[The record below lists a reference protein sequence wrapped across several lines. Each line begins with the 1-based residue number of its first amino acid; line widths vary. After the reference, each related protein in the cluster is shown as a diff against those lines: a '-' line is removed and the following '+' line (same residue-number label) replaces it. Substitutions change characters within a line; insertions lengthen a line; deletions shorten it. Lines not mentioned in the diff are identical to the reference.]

1 MSSTCNSGSPGRE
14 AARSTGLFLDKKWKD
29 EKKTQLCTLYI
40 ILWDAKVNWR
50 ITWVPDLCVCSQC
63 QGRPRGWWSWRAWSA
78 HGFEPGPET
87 KTWSGSI
94 FSLLASHLF
103 DVTVKCGENGH
114 VHDGAAKV
122 DVDTDDHNP
131 RYALCSVCSVC
142 TIQLGIIRPY
152 DDKTTVWTRRF
163 PPPGTSFQD
172 CQHFWEIGLAD
183 LVIGFYCRSL
193 RKTINGQ

>member
-29 EKKTQLCTLYI
+29 EKKHNCAHYILYFEMQRWI
-40 ILWDAKVNWR
+40 DGLPGCQTFVCVVNAKAAPEVD
-50 ITWVPDLCVCSQC
+50 DLDVHEVLMVSSQNLK
-63 QGRPRGWWSWRAWSA
+63 QK
-78 HGFEPGPET
+78 HGQV
-87 KTWSGSI
+87 I
-94 FSLLASHLF
+94 FSPSWPGTCLMWRWSVEKT
-103 DVTVKCGENGH
+103 VTSMMVL
-114 VHDGAAKV
+114 
-122 DVDTDDHNP
+122 P
-131 RYALCSVCSVC
+131 RWTWTPTITTLCSVC

-163 PPPGTSFQD
+163 PTPGTSFQD

>member
-14 AARSTGLFLDKKWKD
+14 AARSTGLFLDKKKWKD
-29 EKKTQLCTLYI
+29 EKKTHLCTLHI

-78 HGFEPGPET
+78 HGFEPEPET
-87 KTWSGSI
+87 KRWSGYI
-94 FSLLASHLF
+94 FSLLARHLF

-131 RYALCSVCSVC
+131 MQCMHYSIRHNPAIWRQDHSLNEEVSATWDFVSGLPAL
-142 TIQLGIIRPY
+142 LGDR
-152 DDKTTVWTRRF
+152 TRR
-163 PPPGTSFQD
+163 PSYWILLPVSP
-172 CQHFWEIGLAD
+172 
-183 LVIGFYCRSL
+183 
-193 RKTINGQ
+193 